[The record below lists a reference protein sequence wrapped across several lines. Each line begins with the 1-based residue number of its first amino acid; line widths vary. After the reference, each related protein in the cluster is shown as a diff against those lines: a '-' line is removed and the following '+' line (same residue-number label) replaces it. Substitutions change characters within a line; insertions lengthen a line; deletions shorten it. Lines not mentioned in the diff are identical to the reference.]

1 MNEQHLIDNIRH
13 HLDQG
18 LESLPPDTCRR
29 LRTIRQEALA
39 RPASH
44 SLLSLLDQTRLK
56 PALITLA
63 LVFSIGLTFFYLQ
76 GQDEVG
82 EMAALDSALLTDDL
96 PPEAFTDPGFR
107 AWLEDSPEG

>member
-1 MNEQHLIDNIRH
+1 MNQQRLIDTVRH

-18 LESLPPDTCRR
+18 LESLPPETCRR
-29 LRTIRQEALA
+29 LRNIRQEALA
-39 RPASH
+39 RPPSH
-44 SLLSLLDQTRLK
+44 SFFSFLDQPRLK

-63 LVFSIGLTFFYLQ
+63 LVFSIGLTFFYLH
-76 GQDEVG
+76 GQEEIG

-107 AWLEDSPEG
+107 AWLEDSPES